1 MSRPAKVRSHRR
13 CPGGK
18 ISHRVARVNPTQGS
32 EGKAR
37 VAEDLQLAL
46 DLYPEDLPRVRTP
59 REHGELLHAGGG
71 GTVAISQKAHKRW
84 NQTVYPVEVALALL
98 NQYRGRDDVYLSTQ
112 RFRGR
117 RRISELLSMGAL
129 FADLDY
135 YGLPELAAE
144 DPRRVLELAL
154 GTLSIAGVPAPSV
167 AIGSG
172 RGMYLIWLHS
182 PIPRAALPRWRAC
195 QERLK
200 DLLANLGADPKA
212 RDAARVLRVVGTRH
226 RRAGVTVEALTT
238 AREARPFDGLAD
250 AILPYT
256 RAEVKDLRVQ
266 RALKRS
272 QEPLWTPPRDFTQA
286 SLWEARLSDLQ
297 ALRGL
302 RWFGGPMPDF
312 RDRWLFLAGAAMS
325 WISPPEV
332 LRRELHALAEEVG
345 GWTPGHTDSKMH
357 AIFRTAREHQ
367 AGKRVEWDG
376 VKLSPRY
383 KFRNETIIEWLEVT
397 PEEERHLKT
406 IISDEERRRR
416 DRERKRRE
424 RRASGEVEM
433 SRAKY
438 EGRAKERRLAALELR
453 EKGLRTV
460 EIAAE
465 LGISQRAVQIALKAS
480 RSEEAKS
487 LSG

>member
-1 MSRPAKVRSHRR
+1 MAGDP
-13 CPGGK
+13 
-18 ISHRVARVNPTQGS
+18 Q
-32 EGKAR
+32 
-37 VAEDLQLAL
+37 LQLAL
-46 DLYPEDLPRVRTP
+46 EFYPEDGPRVRTP
-59 REHGELLHAGGG
+59 REHGELLHAGGQ
-71 GTVAISQKAHKRW
+71 GTVAISHKAHKRW
-84 NQTVYPVEVALALL
+84 NQTVYPVEVALELL
-98 NQYRGRDDVYLSTQ
+98 NQYRGQDDVFLSTQ

-135 YGLPELAAE
+135 YSRPELAAE

-154 GTLSIAGVPAPSV
+154 GMLSMAGVPAPSI

-195 QERLK
+195 QERLHG
-200 DLLANLGADPKA
+200 LLANLGADPKA

-226 RRAGVTVEALTT
+226 RRAGATVEALTT
-238 AREARPFDGLAD
+238 VREARPFDELAD
-250 AILPYT
+250 RILPLT
-256 RAEVKDLRVQ
+256 RAEVRDLRVQ
-266 RALKRS
+266 KALRRS
-272 QEPLWTPPRDFTQA
+272 QKPLWTPPRDFTQA
-286 SLWEARLSDLQ
+286 TLWEARLSDLQ
-297 ALRGL
+297 ALRQL
-302 RWFGGPMPDF
+302 RWFGEPMPDF

-357 AIFRTAREHQ
+357 AIFRTAHEHQ

-376 VKLSPRY
+376 LAVSPRY
-383 KFRNETIIEWLEVT
+383 KFTNRTILDWLEVT

-416 DRERKRRE
+416 DRERKQEE
-424 RRASGEVEM
+424 RRRSGEVEM
-433 SRAKY
+433 SRSEY
-438 EGRAKERRLAALELR
+438 EGRAAKRRSEALRMAAQ
-453 EKGLRTV
+453 GLRSG

-465 LGISQRAVQIALKAS
+465 LGISKSSVQKTLRAGRQAAGGSGVQS
-480 RSEEAKS
+480 MSS
-487 LSG
+487 

>member
-1 MSRPAKVRSHRR
+1 
-13 CPGGK
+13 
-18 ISHRVARVNPTQGS
+18 VNPPQVR
-32 EGKAR
+32 EGKTR
-37 VAEDLQLAL
+37 VAENLQLAL

-59 REHGELLHAGGG
+59 REHGELLHAGGS
-71 GTVAISQKAHKRW
+71 GTVAISQKAERRW
-84 NQTVYPVEVALALL
+84 NQSVYPVEVALALL
-98 NQYRGRDDVYLSTQ
+98 DQYRGQDDVFLSTQ

-135 YGLPELAAE
+135 YDRPELASME
-144 DPRRVLELAL
+144 PRRVLELAL
-154 GTLSIAGVPAPSV
+154 GTLSMAGVPAPSI

-172 RGMYLIWLHS
+172 RGMYLVWLHS

-195 QERLK
+195 QERLQAV
-200 DLLANLGADPKA
+200 LASLGADPKS

-226 RRAGVTVEALTT
+226 RRAGVEVEALTT
-238 AREARPFDGLAD
+238 TREARPFGELAD

-256 RAEVKDLRVQ
+256 RAELHDLRVQ
-266 RALKRS
+266 KALRS
-272 QEPLWTPPRDFTQA
+272 SQKPLWTPPKDFTQA

-297 ALRGL
+297 ALREL
-302 RWFGGPMPDF
+302 RWFGEPMPDF

-376 VKLSPRY
+376 VKLSPLY
-383 KFRNETIIEWLEVT
+383 KFKNQTIIEWLEIT

-406 IISDEERRRR
+406 VISDEERRRR

-424 RRASGEVEM
+424 RRFSGDVEM
-433 SRAKY
+433 TRAEY
-438 EGRAKERRLAALELR
+438 EDRARERRLGALALR
-453 EKGLRTV
+453 EKGLSRAQIS
-460 EIAAE
+460 EE
-465 LGISQRAVQIALKAS
+465 LGV
-480 RSEEAKS
+480 S
-487 LSG
+487 LSTVKRALRQGGSSLSS

>member
-1 MSRPAKVRSHRR
+1 
-13 CPGGK
+13 
-18 ISHRVARVNPTQGS
+18 
-32 EGKAR
+32 
-37 VAEDLQLAL
+37 VAENLQLAL

-59 REHGELLHAGGG
+59 REHGELLHAGGR
-71 GTVAISQKAHKRW
+71 GTVAISNKAERRW
-84 NQTVYPVEVALALL
+84 NQAVYPVEVALALL
-98 NQYRGRDDVYLSTQ
+98 DHYRGQDDVYLSTQ

-117 RRISELLSMGAL
+117 RRISDLLSMGAL

-135 YGLPELAAE
+135 YGRPELAAE
-144 DPRRVLELAL
+144 DPRRVLDMAL
-154 GTLSIAGVPAPSV
+154 GRLSMEGVPAPSV

-182 PIPRAALPRWRAC
+182 PVPRAALPRWRAC

-200 DLLANLGADPKA
+200 DILAPLGADPKS

-226 RRAGVTVEALTT
+226 RRAGVMVEALTT
-238 AREARPFDGLAD
+238 TRERRPFDQLAD
-250 AILPYT
+250 AMLPYT
-256 RAEVKDLRVQ
+256 RAELHDLRVQ
-266 RALKRS
+266 KALRRS
-272 QEPLWTPPRDFTQA
+272 QKPLWTPPKDFTQA
-286 SLWEARLSDLQ
+286 TLWEARLSDLQ
-297 ALRGL
+297 ALREL

-345 GWTPGHTDSKMH
+345 GWTPGRTDSKMH

-383 KFRNETIIEWLEVT
+383 KFRNRTILDWLEVT
-397 PEEERHLKT
+397 PEEERQLKT

-424 RRASGEVEM
+424 RRLSGEVEM
-433 SRAKY
+433 SRAEY
-438 EGRAKERRLAALELR
+438 EGRAQERRLGVRDLR
-453 EKGLRTV
+453 AKGLSKAQIS
-460 EIAAE
+460 EE
-465 LGISQRAVQIALKAS
+465 LGV
-480 RSEEAKS
+480 S
-487 LSG
+487 LSTVKRALRQGGSSPSG

>member
-1 MSRPAKVRSHRR
+1 MNPPRETSR
-13 CPGGK
+13 G
-18 ISHRVARVNPTQGS
+18 
-32 EGKAR
+32 EAR
-37 VAEDLQLAL
+37 VAENLQLAL

-59 REHGELLHAGGG
+59 REHGELLHAGGS
-71 GTVAISQKAHKRW
+71 GTVAISDKAERRW
-84 NQTVYPVEVALALL
+84 NQAIYPVEVALALL
-98 NQYRGRDDVYLSTQ
+98 DQYRGQDDVYLSTQ

-135 YGLPELAAE
+135 YGRPELADE
-144 DPRRVLELAL
+144 DLRRVLDLAL
-154 GTLSIAGVPAPSV
+154 GTLSMAGVPAPSI

-200 DLLANLGADPKA
+200 DLLAPLGADPKS

-226 RRAGVTVEALTT
+226 RRAGVEVSALTT
-238 AREARPFDGLAD
+238 TRERCPFGELAD

-256 RAEVKDLRVQ
+256 RAEIRDLRVQ
-266 RALKRS
+266 KALRRS
-272 QEPLWTPPRDFTQA
+272 QKPLWTPPKDFTQA
-286 SLWEARLSDLQ
+286 TLWEARLSDLQ
-297 ALRGL
+297 ALREL

-332 LRRELHALAEEVG
+332 LRRELHSLAEEVG
-345 GWTPGHTDSKMH
+345 GWSPGRTDSKMH

-383 KFRNETIIEWLEVT
+383 RFRNQTILDWLEVT
-397 PEEERHLKT
+397 SEEERHLKT
-406 IISDEERRRR
+406 IISEEERRRR
-416 DRERKRRE
+416 DRQRDEKRRRE
-424 RRASGEVEM
+424 AGAMTREE
-433 SRAKY
+433 Y
-438 EGRAKERRLAALELR
+438 EGRAQDRRRRALEMR
-453 EKGLRTV
+453 AGGLRTA

-465 LGISQRAVQIALKAS
+465 LGISQRGVQIALKTAKTG
-480 RSEEAKS
+480 EAKS
-487 LSG
+487 PSS